1 MADSNTKKNG
11 KAVNERVKVPVQ
23 VYKQRNTRKFEEDGF
38 LVTCTPKVYAQ
49 AQAAIYGVPPGMEVG
64 MLIACDIDPK
74 TGVIEVTDIFIPTQT
89 VGTGDVDFDAEQVA
103 ECDMD
108 AFMAGKVI
116 NGWWH
121 SHGHARVFWSGTDEE
136 TISRMRQSLA
146 CGYVVSLVSNQKGD
160 ILCRVDYKSTS
171 AFGDKYIKCDDID
184 FELKH
189 PRYVSDTDAIRNSLK
204 ERVTMYERKAVNV
217 ISKGVSM
224 SKKSKSSDKDM
235 EDDDDLPS
243 IDEMRNDLKGVL
255 SFNPHYISDDYA
267 VELWLKYF
275 GDTLCEHDYSERVD
289 LPRMRSELEARG
301 ISTKKMDSEEVFDAY
316 DTVVNAGK

>member
-1 MADSNTKKNG
+1 
-11 KAVNERVKVPVQ
+11 
-23 VYKQRNTRKFEEDGF
+23 VYKQRNTRNFEEDGF

-89 VGTGDVDFDAEQVA
+89 VGAGDVDFDAEQVA

-121 SHGHARVFWSGTDEE
+121 SHGHAGVFWSGTDEE

-146 CGYVVSLVSNQKGD
+146 CGYVVSIVSNQKGD

-204 ERVTMYERKAVNV
+204 ERVTMYERQAVNV
-217 ISKGVSM
+217 VSKGVDKSN
-224 SKKSKSSDKDM
+224 KSKSSDPRT
-235 EDDDDLPS
+235 EADDDFDDLPS
-243 IDEMRNDLKGVL
+243 IEEMRNDLKGVL
-255 SFNPHYISDDYA
+255 SYNPCYISDDYA

-275 GDTLCEHDYSERVD
+275 GDTLEDDVSVSELLPID
-289 LPRMRSELEARG
+289 LLRMREELEARG
-301 ISTKKMDSEEVFDAY
+301 ISTKKMDTAEVFDTY
-316 DTVVNAGK
+316 DTVVNVGK